1 MKKRGICKI
10 LGIALSIS
18 MAAAVIPAQAATTQD
33 CNHGGHGACFADI
46 SKQIGDTYYVNPTH
60 HATDYYEVHICRYCG
75 DEHDGI
81 HTVYEN
87 HDYERDYVTNML
99 VCTGC
104 GDTYK

>member
-1 MKKRGICKI
+1 MKKQRIYKI
-10 LGIALSIS
+10 LGIALSIT

-33 CNHGGHGACFADI
+33 CNHAGHAACHIDYDQA
-46 SKQIGDTYYVNPTH
+46 SATYINPTQH
-60 HATDYYEVHICRYCG
+60 RIDYYEVHICRRCG
-75 DEHDGI
+75 DEHNGS